1 MQCTICNFDFEKVY
15 GILDKNKI
23 HAHHSKTLSEIKGN
37 YIIDPIND
45 LVPVCPNCHFISQS
59 KSVPYSIEEIMEIMS
74 RNK

>member
-45 LVPVCPNCHFISQS
+45 LVPVCPNSHFIVLS
-59 KSVPYSIEEIMEIMS
+59 KSAPYTIEEIKRILI
-74 RNK
+74 RN